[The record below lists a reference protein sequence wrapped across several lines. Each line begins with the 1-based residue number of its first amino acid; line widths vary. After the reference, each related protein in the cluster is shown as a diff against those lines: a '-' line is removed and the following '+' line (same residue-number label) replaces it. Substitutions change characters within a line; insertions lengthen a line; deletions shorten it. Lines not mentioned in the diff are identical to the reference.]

1 MNVLGI
7 NFGAFNKNY
16 SDGGFWKK
24 IGATFKLVGLKGIYR
39 ALILYY
45 VLQKKELKKSEKIQ
59 IIGALGYL
67 ITPIDLIPDFIPL
80 KGFLDDIIVLCFVN
94 EKVKRYIDKEVE
106 FNAFY
111 KLCNLF
117 ELTPEDIEILEI

>member
-7 NFGAFNKNY
+7 NFGAFKKNY
-16 SDGGFWKK
+16 SDEGFWKK
-24 IGATFKLVGLKGIYR
+24 IGATFKLVGLKGVYR

-45 VLQKKELKKSEKIQ
+45 VLQKKELTKIEKMQ

-67 ITPIDLIPDFIPL
+67 ITPIDLIPDLIPF
-80 KGFLDDIIVLCFVN
+80 KGFLDDVIVLCFVC
-94 EKVKRYIDKEVE
+94 EKVQRCVDKEIE
-106 FNAFY
+106 YNAFY

>member
-1 MNVLGI
+1 MNILGI
-7 NFGAFNKNY
+7 NFGVFKKNY
-16 SDGGFWKK
+16 SDEGFWKK

-45 VLQKKELKKSEKIQ
+45 VLQKKEIKKSEKIQ

-94 EKVKRYIDKEVE
+94 EKFKRYIDKKVE
-106 FNAFY
+106 FDAFY

>member
-7 NFGAFNKNY
+7 NFGAFKKKY
-16 SDGGFWKK
+16 SDEGFWKK
-24 IGATFKLVGLKGIYR
+24 IGGTFKLVGLKGVYR

-45 VLQKKELKKSEKIQ
+45 VMGKKELTKSEKIL

-67 ITPIDLIPDFIPL
+67 ITPIDLIPDLIPF
-80 KGFLDDIIVLCFVN
+80 KGFLDDVMVLYFVC
-94 EKVKRYIDKEVE
+94 EKVQKYIDKEIKYK
-106 FNAFY
+106 AFY

>member
-1 MNVLGI
+1 MNILGI
-7 NFGAFNKNY
+7 NFGVFKKNY
-16 SDGGFWKK
+16 SDEGFWKK

-45 VLQKKELKKSEKIQ
+45 VLQKKEIKKSEKIQ

-94 EKVKRYIDKEVE
+94 EKVKRYIDKKVE
-106 FNAFY
+106 FDAFY